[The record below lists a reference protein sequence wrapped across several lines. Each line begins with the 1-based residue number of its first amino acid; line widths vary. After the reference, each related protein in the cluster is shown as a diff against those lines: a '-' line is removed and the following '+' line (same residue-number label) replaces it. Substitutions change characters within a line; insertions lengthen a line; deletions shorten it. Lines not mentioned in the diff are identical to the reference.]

1 VRTTLIKHAE
11 GGKITDEDL
20 KSGCMTVSNLGSLGI
35 DSFIPIVI
43 PGQCSVLG
51 VGKITD
57 TCVADGE
64 GFVTRKIIKMTLAVD
79 HKTANGA
86 EAAQFFSLVAKLLE
100 DPEKLLA

>member
-1 VRTTLIKHAE
+1 
-11 GGKITDEDL
+11 
-20 KSGCMTVSNLGSLGI
+20 MTISNLGELGI

-57 TCVADGE
+57 TCTANKDG
-64 GFVTRKIIKMTLAVD
+64 FITRKIMKMTLAVD

-86 EAAQFFSLVAKLLE
+86 EAAQFFSMVTKLLE
-100 DPEKLLA
+100 DPQKLSE